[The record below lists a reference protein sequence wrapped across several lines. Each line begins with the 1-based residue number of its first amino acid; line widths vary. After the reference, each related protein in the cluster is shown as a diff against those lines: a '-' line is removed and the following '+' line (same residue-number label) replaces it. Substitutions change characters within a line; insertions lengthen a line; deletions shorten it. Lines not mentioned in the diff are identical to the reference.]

1 MPLTTP
7 EPVAVPLYA
16 GFWRRAAAS
25 LLDYIVLIIPTTA
38 INIAFQADSGMT
50 GFILN
55 TVVCCLYYA
64 LLHSSA
70 KQATLGKMAFGV
82 KVTDRA
88 GERIGVL
95 RGVGRYFATFI
106 SAVILMIGF
115 MMAGFTNKKQA
126 LHDMI
131 AGTLVVNKKADP
143 AEVVAGGGTMPITAG
158 VVVMMVVLFIVPFF
172 GGIFAAIA
180 IPAYQDYTVRAKIMD
195 AMQTLAPLRNGIE
208 QAYAKKEPFVTG
220 DMPVTSPNAAGLKV
234 SSSGEIVLTLAPSV
248 AGGGNIVYTP
258 TIDAAG
264 AMTWRCT
271 STVPKKYLPAKCRE

>member
-25 LLDYIVLIIPTTA
+25 LLDSLVLIIPTTA
-38 INIAFQADSGMT
+38 INIAFNTDSGMMA
-50 GFILN
+50 FSLN
-55 TVVCCLYYA
+55 TAVSCLYYA

-115 MMAGFTNKKQA
+115 MMAGFTNRKQA

-131 AGTLVVNKKADP
+131 AETLVIN
-143 AEVVAGGGTMPITAG
+143 T
-158 VVVMMVVLFIVPFF
+158 
-172 GGIFAAIA
+172 
-180 IPAYQDYTVRAKIMD
+180 
-195 AMQTLAPLRNGIE
+195 
-208 QAYAKKEPFVTG
+208 
-220 DMPVTSPNAAGLKV
+220 
-234 SSSGEIVLTLAPSV
+234 
-248 AGGGNIVYTP
+248 
-258 TIDAAG
+258 
-264 AMTWRCT
+264 
-271 STVPKKYLPAKCRE
+271 